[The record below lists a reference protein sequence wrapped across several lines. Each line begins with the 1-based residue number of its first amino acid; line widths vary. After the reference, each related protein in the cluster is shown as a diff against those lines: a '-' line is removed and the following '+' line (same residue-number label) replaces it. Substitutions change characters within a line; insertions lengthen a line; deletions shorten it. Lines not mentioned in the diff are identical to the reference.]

1 MTALGHHRSPP
12 RSPAEAPVALITG
25 AGRRI
30 GLAIARELHAAGYRV
45 ALHYHRSID
54 GARDLELELNRQR
67 AGSAFCIS
75 GNLADTGVPESLAA
89 AAHERWGRLDALVN
103 NASGFFP
110 TALASLTASQFD
122 DLIGSNLKGPLFLSQ
137 ACATRI
143 GAGPGA
149 GAIVNILDIHARKPM
164 PGYVAYC
171 AAKAG
176 LWAVTESLAIELAPR
191 IRVNGVAPGRM
202 IWGGGDN
209 LDDAQKSA
217 ELARIPMGRLGGGE
231 EVAKTVRFLLSADA
245 GYLNG
250 AILPVDGGLR
260 LA

>member
-1 MTALGHHRSPP
+1 MTALEHDPSP
-12 RSPAEAPVALITG
+12 PVALITG

-30 GLAIARELHAAGYRV
+30 GLAIAQQLHATGWRV

-54 GARDLELELNRQR
+54 GVRELEAGLNAAR
-67 AGSAFCIS
+67 ADSAFCVS
-75 GNLADTGVPESLAA
+75 GNLADTQVPATLAA
-89 AAHERWGRLDALVN
+89 TALARWGRLDALVN
-103 NASGFFP
+103 NASSFFP
-110 TALASLTASQFD
+110 TSLESLTPMQFD
-122 DLIGSNLKGPLFLSQ
+122 DLIGSNLKGPLFLAQ
-137 ACATRI
+137 ACARLMRK
-143 GAGPGA
+143 

-209 LDDAQKSA
+209 LDETQRAA
-217 ELARIPMGRLGGGE
+217 ELARIPMARLGGGE
-231 EVAKTVRFLLSADA
+231 EVAKAVRFLLSADA
-245 GYLNG
+245 AYLNG